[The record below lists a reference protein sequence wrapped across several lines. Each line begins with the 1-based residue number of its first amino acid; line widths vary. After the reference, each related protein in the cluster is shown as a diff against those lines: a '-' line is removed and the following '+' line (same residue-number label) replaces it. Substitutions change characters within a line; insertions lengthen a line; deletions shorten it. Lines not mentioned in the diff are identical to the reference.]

1 MKRILGMVVAI
12 AGVLAY
18 SSAATAAIVVIDLTA
33 SGTTWS
39 RSTDGNAA
47 IPGPPTNGGP
57 CTPGLQSPPA
67 PGGAG
72 NDCFRYGFAPGSSVT
87 LDITGSA
94 VTLISGVVNINT
106 SATPTPLVFGTINL
120 SVNVSTTMSAA
131 TGTLVGDSILW
142 ATPATISAVGPDD
155 QLRCDGPNCGLISL
169 PDGVW
174 IPFEPAFSAISN
186 TTGVTGYNLGQ
197 WNLNGTHDAI
207 TGSTITVTRWSNVAE
222 LGNRRAAA
230 LTFGPE
236 GLGQPVPEPGVAA
249 LILLGIGALA
259 VRSRKA

>member
-12 AGVLAY
+12 AGVLAF
-18 SSAATAAIVVIDLTA
+18 SSAATAAIVVIDLTT

-47 IPGPPTNGGP
+47 IPGPPTNGGV
-57 CTPGLQSPPA
+57 CTAGMSSPPA

-72 NDCFRYGFAPGSSVT
+72 NDCFRYGFAAGSSVT

-94 VTLISGVVNINT
+94 VTLITGVVNVDT

-120 SVNVSTTMSAA
+120 SVNVSTTMTGA

-142 ATPATISAVGPDD
+142 ATPASITPAGPDD
-155 QLRCDGPNCGLISL
+155 QMRCDGPNCGLISL

-186 TTGVTGYNLGQ
+186 SLGVTGYDLGQ
-197 WNLNGTHDAI
+197 WDLNATHDAI
-207 TGSTITVTRWSNVAE
+207 TGSTITVTRWSGVAE
-222 LGNRRAAA
+222 LGNRRSGA
-230 LTFGPE
+230 LTFGPN
-236 GLGQPVPEPGVAA
+236 GLGQRVPEPGAAA
-249 LILLGIGALA
+249 LILLGLGGLAL
-259 VRSRKA
+259 RSRKA